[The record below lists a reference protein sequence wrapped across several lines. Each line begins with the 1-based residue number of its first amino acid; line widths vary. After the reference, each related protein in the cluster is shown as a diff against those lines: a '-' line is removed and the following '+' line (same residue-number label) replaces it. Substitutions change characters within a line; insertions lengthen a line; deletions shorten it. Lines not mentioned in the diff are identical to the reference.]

1 MSEWIYFG
9 HPPRERFVETMT
21 ASEVAIM
28 QDHRAHL
35 SELFAQGVLLLAG
48 PTFGPV
54 NTAINVIEAADE
66 DAARAVMESDPAI
79 RSGLMTGEL
88 RPMRVSFLHGRPEA

>member
-21 ASEVAIM
+21 DDEVAIM

-35 SELFAQGVLLLAG
+35 GRLFEQGVLLLAG

-66 DAARAVMESDPAI
+66 DAANAVMESDPAI
-79 RSGLMTGEL
+79 SSGLMTGEL
-88 RPMRVSFLHGRPEA
+88 RPMRVSFLHGRPGA

>member
-1 MSEWIYFG
+1 MSEWVYFG
-9 HPPRERFVETMT
+9 HPPREGFVETIT
-21 ASEVAIM
+21 DEEAATM
-28 QDHRAHL
+28 QRHRAHL
-35 SELFAQGVLLLAG
+35 AALFEQGILLLAG

-79 RSGLMTGEL
+79 SSGLMTGEL
-88 RPMRVSFLHGRPEA
+88 RPMRVSFLHGRSQA

>member
-9 HPPRERFVETMT
+9 HPPRERFVETIT
-21 ASEVAIM
+21 DEEAATM
-28 QDHRAHL
+28 QAHRAHL
-35 SELFAQGVLLLAG
+35 GALFEQGVLLLAG

-66 DAARAVMESDPAI
+66 DAARAVMDSDPAI
-79 RSGLMTGEL
+79 SSGLMTGEL